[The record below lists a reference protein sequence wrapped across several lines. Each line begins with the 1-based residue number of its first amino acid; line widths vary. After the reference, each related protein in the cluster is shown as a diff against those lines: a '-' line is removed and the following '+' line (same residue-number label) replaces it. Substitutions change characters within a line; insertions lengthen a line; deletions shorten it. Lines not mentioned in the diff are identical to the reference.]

1 MAEKTALDKLKEWN
15 GYKPY
20 PSAYGVEKTLAELRD
35 KTVDA
40 IEAIVPEVPS
50 DLECDTVTATG
61 AITGATVTA
70 TGVVEG
76 ASLKLGNVTLSDT
89 QLTALLAL
97 LENA

>member
-1 MAEKTALDKLKEWN
+1 MAEKTALEKLKEWN

-35 KTVDA
+35 KTADAIAELSDKTTDAIAEVDA
-40 IEAIVPEVPS
+40 KITGNIEAE
-50 DLECDTVTATG
+50 TVTATG
-61 AITGATVTA
+61 AIS
-70 TGVVEG
+70 G